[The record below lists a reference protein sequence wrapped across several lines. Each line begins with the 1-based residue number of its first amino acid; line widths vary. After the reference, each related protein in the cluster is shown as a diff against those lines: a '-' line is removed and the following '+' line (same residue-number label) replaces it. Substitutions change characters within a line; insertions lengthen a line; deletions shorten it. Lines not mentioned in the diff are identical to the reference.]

1 MPPTWKTTPTEDGTD
16 VNISSLAYDSRKVK
30 EGSLFFA
37 IEGMVT
43 DGHKFL
49 EQAIS
54 RGAVAVASERKASH
68 HLPVQWIQVSSIRH
82 FMARTANRFYGN
94 PSLKLR
100 LAGVTGTN
108 GKTTTCYL
116 INSILTQI
124 SPSLRLGTIDTVI
137 GDQKLEA
144 RMTTPEA
151 PDIQE
156 ALSTG
161 VQHKCRYGVVE
172 VSSHALHLQRVFE
185 CHFPVAVFTNLSQD
199 HLDYHH
205 NMEEYFNVKKQLFDQ
220 SHNPGIQFAVTN
232 GDDPYGRRIQ
242 ELTKVKTFTYGVDQ
256 NSDVRLNSY
265 NASPEGLDLQLE
277 FFERRLSL
285 HSPLVGKHNLYNIV
299 AAATACS
306 LLGIED
312 ETIREG
318 ISALRIVPGRFEKA
332 AIEAPFT
339 VILDFAHTPD
349 ALENALNL
357 SAEISQK
364 RVICVFGCGGDRDR
378 GKRPLMGRIA
388 VEKADLAIVT
398 SDNPRSEDPTNI
410 IKEIEEGI
418 PEGATNFE
426 SIPDRKK
433 AIQRALEV
441 ADKGDLVLLAGKGHE
456 VYQEIR
462 GRRFH
467 FDEREIVKEV
477 LCLT

>member
-1 MPPTWKTTPTEDGTD
+1 MPATWKATPTGDGTD
-16 VNISSLAYDSRKVK
+16 VNIRSLAYDSRDVQ

-49 EQAIS
+49 DEAIS
-54 RGAVAVASERKASH
+54 RGAVAVASERKASSS
-68 HLPVQWIQVSSIRH
+68 LPIHWIQIASIRH
-82 FMARTANRFYGN
+82 FMARTANLFYGD
-94 PSLKLR
+94 PSQKLH
-100 LAGVTGTN
+100 LVGVTGTN

-116 INSILTQI
+116 IDSILKKI

-137 GDQKLEA
+137 GDQKLKA
-144 RMTTPEA
+144 SMTTPEA

-161 VQHKCRYGVVE
+161 IQQSCRYGVVE
-172 VSSHALHLQRVFE
+172 VSSHALHLQRVLE

-199 HLDYHH
+199 HLDYHR
-205 NMEEYFNVKKQLFDQ
+205 NMEEYFEVKQQLFNQ
-220 SHNPGIQFAVTN
+220 NYNPGIQYSVVN
-232 GDDPYGRRIQ
+232 GDDPYGCRLR
-242 ELTKVKTFTYGVDQ
+242 ELTRVKTFTYGLNENADI
-256 NSDVRLNSY
+256 RLNSY
-265 NASPEGLDLQLE
+265 NSNHEGLELELE
-277 FFERRLSL
+277 FFERPLSL
-285 HSPLVGKHNLYNIV
+285 YSPLVGKHNLYNIM
-299 AAATACS
+299 AAAVACS

-312 ETIREG
+312 QTIREG
-318 ISALRIVPGRFEKA
+318 IRALENVPGRFEKA

-349 ALENALNL
+349 ALENVLNL
-357 SAEISQK
+357 AAEISQN

-398 SDNPRSEDPTNI
+398 SDNPRSENPTSI
-410 IKEIEEGI
+410 VKEIVEGI

-441 ADKGDLVLLAGKGHE
+441 ANEGDLVLLAGKGHE

-462 GRRFH
+462 GRKFH
-467 FDEREIVKEV
+467 FDEREIIVEA